1 MLSNHHFANVGPE
14 TEKSIPL
21 NPISNPTNYLAN
33 RNRFNFLI
41 VHVSN
46 EEVLEIILKLENK
59 ATGPQS
65 IPIHLL
71 KLIPDLILVPLCR
84 IISLSFSTGIF
95 PDALKIC
102 KTIPI
107 HKGGLTTDIGNYRP
121 ISLLSVFDKIIE
133 KLMHKRLYNFL
144 EEHNILFGNQFGCRK
159 NNSTSLALIQI
170 TEKIKESIDNKQYGC
185 GIFIDLRKAFDT
197 VNHSILLTKLEHYGI
212 RETAFQWFE
221 SYLSNR
227 HQYVFINGESSQLK
241 SVSCGV
247 PQGSVL
253 GPLLFLM
260 YINDLPN
267 ISNVLQFFS
276 LQTIQISIFNLVR
289 LNN

>member
-1 MLSNHHFANVGPE
+1 
-14 TEKSIPL
+14 
-21 NPISNPTNYLAN
+21 
-33 RNRFNFLI
+33 
-41 VHVSN
+41 
-46 EEVLEIILKLENK
+46 
-59 ATGPQS
+59 
-65 IPIHLL
+65 
-71 KLIPDLILVPLCR
+71 
-84 IISLSFSTGIF
+84 
-95 PDALKIC
+95 
-102 KTIPI
+102 
-107 HKGGLTTDIGNYRP
+107 
-121 ISLLSVFDKIIE
+121 
-133 KLMHKRLYNFL
+133 MHKRLYNFL
-144 EEHNILFGNQFGCRK
+144 EEHNILFCNQFGFRK

-185 GIFIDLRKAFDT
+185 GIFIDLCKAFDT
-197 VNHSILLTKLEHYGI
+197 VNHSILFTKLEHYGI
-212 RETAFQWFE
+212 RGTAFQWFK

-267 ISNVLQFFS
+267 ISNVLHFFS

>member
-1 MLSNHHFANVGPE
+1 M
-14 TEKSIPL
+14 
-21 NPISNPTNYLAN
+21 
-33 RNRFNFLI
+33 
-41 VHVSN
+41 
-46 EEVLEIILKLENK
+46 
-59 ATGPQS
+59 
-65 IPIHLL
+65 
-71 KLIPDLILVPLCR
+71 PLCR
-84 IISLSFSTGIF
+84 IISLSLSTGIF

-133 KLMHKRLYNFL
+133 KLMHKRIYNFL
-144 EEHNILFGNQFGCRK
+144 EEHNILFCNQFGFRK

-185 GIFIDLRKAFDT
+185 RIFIDLCKAFDI
-197 VNHSILLTKLEHYGI
+197 VNCSILLTKLEHYGI
-212 RETAFQWFE
+212 RGTAFQWFK

-260 YINDLPN
+260 YICT
-267 ISNVLQFFS
+267 IFS
-276 LQTIQISIFNLVR
+276 LCRRYKYLSSIWFASTIGVCCE
-289 LNN
+289 